1 MNFSP
6 EQIFEEYK
14 KGVAF
19 KSSIGAKGLY
29 EQSRVNERFFV
40 GDQWYGSK
48 CGNDRPLVRH
58 NIIKRIGDYK
68 MSAILSNKIE
78 INYSADGVPNTLNMR
93 KSVKQK
99 RKELSENPVS
109 FTGKRDDNEIS
120 LMMSALN
127 DYQKVTAERVGFNGI
142 AEQALRDAY
151 ISGTAVVYTYWN
163 PQVST
168 GLYADDYHT
177 TAIKGD
183 IECETLSIENVYFG
197 DPYISDIQQQP
208 FIIIA
213 TRSDVASVKRE
224 ATYYGKTAELDFIKP
239 DNNADDDGKVTVL
252 TRLWKEWDEDGN
264 FSIFAQKVTADAV
277 IRDKWNI
284 GVRLY
289 PLAQFCWERRK
300 NCAYGDS
307 EITYLIPNQ
316 IAINRMITSGVW
328 STMSTG
334 MPSMVVNGDVVDGE
348 ITNDPGQIIK
358 VFGSG
363 EDVANAVRYV
373 TPPDNSANFYGVIEP
388 FINNTLAQNGAGAAA
403 LGDVDPNNTSAII
416 ELKNAARMPLQL
428 FENRYF
434 AFLEEISRIWAEF
447 WITQYGNRRIKII
460 DENGIWYLNFDGDR
474 YKDLLI
480 SVKAQVSTK
489 NTSGEARVYDILDK
503 LLDKGAITP
512 KQYLKWLPAGTL
524 ESVTKLIGEMEEN
537 ENDRT

>member
-1 MNFSP
+1 MNYSP

-14 KGVAF
+14 KGVSF
-19 KSSIGAKGLY
+19 KSSIGTKGLY

-58 NIIKRIGDYK
+58 NVIKRIGDYK
-68 MSAILSNKIE
+68 MSAILSNRIA

-93 KSVKQK
+93 KNLKSV
-99 RKELSENPVS
+99 RKELSVHSVS
-109 FTGKRDDNEIS
+109 FTGVRDDNEIS

-127 DYQKVTAERVGFNGI
+127 DYQKVTAERVNFDAL
-142 AEQALRDAY
+142 AEQALREAY

-163 PQVST
+163 PNIST
-168 GLYADDYHT
+168 GLYVDDNHT

-197 DPYISDIQQQP
+197 DPYITDLQQQP
-208 FIIIA
+208 YIIIA
-213 TRSDVASVKRE
+213 TRSDIDSVVRE
-224 ATYYGKTAELDFIKP
+224 AVLYGNAANAEYIKP
-239 DNNADDDGKVTVL
+239 DELSDDNKKVTVL
-252 TRLWKEWDEDGN
+252 TRFWKEWDKNGN
-264 FSIFAQKVTADAV
+264 YRIFAKKVASGAV
-277 IRDKWNI
+277 IREKWDI

-300 NCAYGDS
+300 NSAYGDS

-334 MPSMVVNGDVVDGE
+334 MPAMVVNGDIVDGE

-363 EDVANAVRYV
+363 EDVANAVRYI

-388 FINNTLAQNGAGAAA
+388 FITNTLAQNGAGAAA

-428 FENRYF
+428 LERRYF
-434 AFLEEISRIWAEF
+434 TFLEEISRIWAEF
-447 WITQYGNRRIKII
+447 WITQYGNRKIKIT
-460 DENGIWYLNFDGDR
+460 DENGTWYLDFDGDR
-474 YKDLLI
+474 YKDLII
-480 SVKAQVSTK
+480 SVKAQISAQNTVSDT
-489 NTSGEARVYDILDK
+489 RVYEILEK
-503 LLDKGAITP
+503 LLDKGVITP
-512 KQYLKWLPAGTL
+512 QQYLKWLPDGSVSEVSRLISEL
-524 ESVTKLIGEMEEN
+524 EEMK
-537 ENDRT
+537 NDRS

>member
-127 DYQKVTAERVGFNGI
+127 DYQKVTAERVGFDGV

-163 PQVST
+163 PLVST

-197 DPYISDIQQQP
+197 DPYISDIRFLQP
-208 FIIIA
+208 
-213 TRSDVASVKRE
+213 
-224 ATYYGKTAELDFIKP
+224 
-239 DNNADDDGKVTVL
+239 
-252 TRLWKEWDEDGN
+252 
-264 FSIFAQKVTADAV
+264 
-277 IRDKWNI
+277 
-284 GVRLY
+284 
-289 PLAQFCWERRK
+289 
-300 NCAYGDS
+300 
-307 EITYLIPNQ
+307 LI
-316 IAINRMITSGVW
+316 
-328 STMSTG
+328 
-334 MPSMVVNGDVVDGE
+334 
-348 ITNDPGQIIK
+348 
-358 VFGSG
+358 
-363 EDVANAVRYV
+363 
-373 TPPDNSANFYGVIEP
+373 
-388 FINNTLAQNGAGAAA
+388 L
-403 LGDVDPNNTSAII
+403 
-416 ELKNAARMPLQL
+416 
-428 FENRYF
+428 
-434 AFLEEISRIWAEF
+434 
-447 WITQYGNRRIKII
+447 
-460 DENGIWYLNFDGDR
+460 
-474 YKDLLI
+474 
-480 SVKAQVSTK
+480 
-489 NTSGEARVYDILDK
+489 
-503 LLDKGAITP
+503 
-512 KQYLKWLPAGTL
+512 
-524 ESVTKLIGEMEEN
+524 
-537 ENDRT
+537 